1 MNEVNFPLRPS
12 MQGRA
17 VDDLQAAL
25 QGLLDRALILPGD
38 DATREAMA
46 ASLAMDRSIQTYRGG
61 TQRVVRTFQD
71 EQGLTSSG
79 EVDAETASAI
89 NAILRDLGLLQR
101 SGGLPTYVVRGRVID
116 DDSRGVAGLEVEAV
130 DRNVGAT
137 TSLGA
142 AVTDA
147 EGRYEISYHPR
158 PVLERKRG
166 IDVQV
171 LVVSSAGTRLGES
184 DVRYDARPI
193 EARLN
198 VVIANERAP
207 REAEYGRLL
216 DDLGAHL
223 EATDRDRV
231 EERLATLREDADAPD
246 LTYLSNKSGWDARM
260 VAMSALA
267 SRFARQTSVK
277 PEFYYAL
284 FRAGIPANEV
294 ALSRLA
300 PDALQGTFERAVE
313 QGILAP
319 DMRSRIPEA
328 LQRLRR
334 ASIRHWMTA
343 PAEIGPSGF
352 RDLVAGALVDEPDQ
366 RRLAELYHDERHDP
380 SSFWAAVRREF
391 PAAVVRLQLDS
402 DIAGLT
408 INNAPLIRRLHQQI
422 GELRRP
428 VDLIRGGLY
437 RVSAWADLLD
447 DSIVVPAEIPGD
459 NSDARRANYSRFMV
473 DHLRLAYPTA
483 VVADMVRSD
492 HMLVGIDSPLRTAV
506 SQFLTQ
512 HDGEFELALQPV
524 ELFLRQRSL
533 VVDAP
538 VVGELKKL
546 QRLFQIT
553 PTEEAMAT
561 LARRGLDS
569 AAAVV
574 RYDES
579 TFVSRLSAELGDP
592 ETARLVYAKAHQVH
606 HAVINLATTYVL
618 ERSTPFSGAVLGQPS
633 VAGEPDDTGVL
644 AYPTLESLFG
654 QLDYCACEH
663 CRSWLS
669 PAAYLVDLLLFLDVR
684 EPIGTSPLAELLR
697 RRPDIQH
704 LPLTCE
710 NTNTALPYLDIVN
723 EIMEHALVTSGT
735 LAGFTGHDTDL
746 SLTTEELMASPQFVN
761 DAAYTMLHSAVF
773 PLRLPFHR
781 PLVALRQHFG
791 HFEIPL
797 YRAMED
803 LRANDD
809 DVGDSGTEGAGYGW
823 RDVLIERLELS
834 RSEFTL
840 LTDASTPLAILYG
853 SSAADDATLVAEL
866 AEARA
871 YARKLGLSYEEMISL
886 VRSRFVNPGV
896 WLLSR
901 LERLNVDLVTLQSFF
916 DGNLTATELTA
927 LLPSDLA
934 SAIYGGNVIE
944 WLRAHELQIMRL
956 IVLVDASE
964 IGNGAKFADLQLRY
978 ALPDMN
984 ANQLRP
990 VEFLKL
996 LRMIRLWRKLGW
1008 TIEQTDLAISALYP
1022 EEQLPLADDDE
1033 PTARA
1038 KLDTGFSIL
1047 LLRLAELE
1055 TIMQRLGLQVQRD
1068 LASVLAL
1075 WAPIDTHGPHSLYS
1089 RMFLNPTILSL
1100 DDHFAEDGHG
1110 GFLQDPTRTVF
1121 GHVDAL
1127 RAAFNLTQADFEL
1140 IANAMGI
1147 HAASGLD
1154 VQTVSAVYRRAF
1166 LARALRI
1173 SIRELLALMDVSG
1186 LDPFAPLD
1194 LSPASGPASAFG
1206 AVRPPTIRFLELV
1219 AEVRESPLSIA
1230 RLVYLLQHV
1239 DLSGRASP
1247 SQSEMFSFART
1258 VRDEFRR
1265 IDAEHVVE
1273 DDPTGEIASTRM
1285 ALVYGNDSTDTFFG
1299 LLNDSTVFAVS
1310 YDHGQ
1315 VVLDEGLSGIADRLD
1330 YDDFDKQL
1338 RFSGVMTP
1346 AQRAAFAAAPG
1357 APPAFQAAIS
1367 ALFAAGEAAA
1377 SAFFDRF
1384 PELQDV
1390 YETLVNAR
1398 TPVELRQAAV
1408 LTELLPELRE
1418 RLKRQQLRQTIAAHV
1433 DVDPALLE
1441 TLLGDPLLLHA
1452 TGGAETPA
1460 ADDLLAMERGGLTAD
1475 IFFGADL
1482 SGAPDL
1488 ADFHAP
1494 QIDYRA
1500 GGNGLPTD
1508 PVGGGI
1514 ISGIWH
1520 GFVEVLSNTNY
1531 NFWITTDADADIEL
1545 QLDNAPIALTHEDG
1559 VWRNQDAIPLE
1570 AGRFYAL
1577 RLTARGV
1584 SSRLTLAWQ
1593 HRGMGRLPIPTANL
1607 LPARAFQDFSATY
1620 LRLSKALA
1628 LAEALGLSADEF
1640 QHLAARPDHGV
1651 AEEGWLN
1658 ALPVAAVTDPVAAP
1672 ALMDPLLGMIR
1683 YRSLKAAL
1691 GVHDDRLITALRD
1704 PEAVDEDGGSIF
1716 QRVTGWDPGDQ
1727 ATLLAHFGIAPDAL
1741 GQLHNVLRLHRA
1753 FAIVEDVGIG
1763 ANALLRYT
1771 TNEPSGESL
1780 RGLQSALRARYDAAS
1795 WLQVI
1800 QPINDALRVSQRDA
1814 LVAGVLQRLSQ
1825 NNTTAHID
1833 TPDKLF
1839 EMLLV
1844 DVQMDACMP
1853 TSRIRL
1859 AISSVQTF
1867 VQRCMMNLEPRVE
1880 AGDII
1885 ADIWAQISR
1894 YRLWEVQRKIF
1905 LWPENW
1911 LDAKRDDESPFFKE
1925 LESELLQGEITDDAA
1940 ATALV
1945 HYLERLTDVA
1955 KLEICGMCREGDG
1968 VWDRSRDVVHVI
1980 GRIPGARR
1988 TYYYRRQDGGVAWS
2002 PWQEVNLAIDDNPV
2016 LPVVWNGRLFLFW
2029 LTVVP
2034 AGEVDQPEADSDSE
2048 TALGD
2053 MTRAEMKEI
2062 GGEVESVF
2070 HLTLHWSE
2078 HYNGSWHPERTS
2090 DLDHPIVLGPFPPSG
2105 PGAFDRRLL
2114 RMIEAPRPWSKNS
2127 LTVSMTYPGRE
2138 VGYFTLHNTHSL
2150 PMHFLDDPDV
2160 ALAADFPLFGQN
2172 NKVSR
2177 TFSDRFPPFTVTIGQ
2192 SVQHRILNRGHIYN
2206 IVAPRHPQAGSLEAT
2221 PFFYQDLSHTF
2232 YVEPEPPI
2240 WFMVAEA
2247 LNFGVQWAV
2256 LDQPIDIPVLV
2267 RPEVKPPRQSFAFSF
2282 DALQPG
2288 QTNIA
2293 LTKAF
2298 LDQNTPV
2305 FRGLGTGGVVQ
2316 FGDRLIGP
2324 GGSIRRRDET
2334 G

>member
-1 MNEVNFPLRPS
+1 M
-12 MQGRA
+12 
-17 VDDLQAAL
+17 
-25 QGLLDRALILPGD
+25 PGD

-391 PAAVVRLQLDS
+391 PAAVDRLQLDS

-735 LAGFTGHDTDL
+735 LAGFTGHDTDP

-866 AEARA
+866 AEART